1 MNKLH
6 REEMLQAATEA
17 RDKYLQDHPEAAEIN
32 LKYDPLQHIQECK
45 YRYTDRAFSKWCKI
59 SFDSSF

>member
-6 REEMLQAATEA
+6 KEEMLQAATEA

-45 YRYTDRAFSKWCKI
+45 YMDGAILKWCKI
-59 SFDSSF
+59 S